1 MRFRLLLVLFLAMCS
16 SKVLF
21 AQGYTLTTSCYVTLS
36 VTETVS
42 VPAFV
47 PVGSPING
55 SFSFSSPDGCGDD
68 LNQIMRFVGTV
79 SGSFG
84 LRGV

>member
-36 VTETVS
+36 VQKRYRS
-42 VPAFV
+42 LR
-47 PVGSPING
+47 
-55 SFSFSSPDGCGDD
+55 SFLSEA
-68 LNQIMRFVGTV
+68 R
-79 SGSFG
+79 
-84 LRGV
+84 